1 VEEKAF
7 RNKVSWLMFVFSILV
22 IWIHSYNVDVFQS
35 LPKGLEGSG
44 WELVEA
50 VERLVAEGLGQAAV
64 PGFFMLSAY
73 LFFRGFT
80 WEKLADK
87 WQTRARSIVV
97 PYIVWNLLYYI
108 GYVLA
113 SRLPA
118 VRGIVGKEP
127 VPFNAAEVLNAVYS
141 YSYAPIF
148 WYLYQL
154 IFLIMLSPAV
164 YVLVRDKA
172 YGLVYLA
179 CLLAA
184 VYFGLDTQHP
194 NTDALLYYSFA
205 AYGAVHGRG
214 FVEGRRGRLQVLTG
228 IEGALLAAVCF
239 LQAGRPGESVLWTVL
254 FRLLL
259 PASLWLLL
267 DGARLPQTKP
277 YMRQSLFLYAVHYG
291 CVRFVNKGAA
301 LVLGHVLPGSLLAPA
316 ALFLFLALPFLTVL
330 VSYGLALAF
339 NRFCQPLW
347 RLLSGGREL

>member
-1 VEEKAF
+1 MEEKAF
-7 RNKVSWLMFVFSILV
+7 RNKVSWLMFVFGILV
-22 IWIHSYNVDVFQS
+22 IWIHSYNVEAFHS
-35 LPKGLEGSG
+35 LPGGSAGSLWGLAEKI
-44 WELVEA
+44 
-50 VERLVAEGLGQAAV
+50 ERLVADGLGQTAV

-97 PYIVWNLLYYI
+97 PYVVWNLLYYF

-113 SRLPA
+113 TRLPMIQ
-118 VRGIVGKEP
+118 GLVGKEP
-127 VPFNAAEVLNAVYS
+127 VPFRMAEIFDAVLN

-164 YVLVRDKA
+164 YVLVQDKM

-194 NTDALLYYSFA
+194 NMDALLYYSFA
-205 AYGAVHGRG
+205 AYVSVHGSK
-214 FVEGRRGRLQVLTG
+214 FAEGRRGRPQILAGT
-228 IEGALLAAVCF
+228 EGMMLAAVCF
-239 LQAGRPGESVLWTVL
+239 LQAGKPGESVLWTVL
-254 FRLLL
+254 FRLLF
-259 PASLWLLL
+259 PASLWLIL
-267 DGARLPQTKP
+267 DGGRLPKTRP

-291 CVRFVNKGAA
+291 VVRFANKGVAF
-301 LVLGHVLPGSLLAPA
+301 VLGHVLTGDRLAFA
-316 ALFLFLALPFLTVL
+316 ALFLFLVLPFLTVL
-330 VSYGLALAF
+330 VSYGMAVVL
-339 NRFCQPLW
+339 NHFCSPLW